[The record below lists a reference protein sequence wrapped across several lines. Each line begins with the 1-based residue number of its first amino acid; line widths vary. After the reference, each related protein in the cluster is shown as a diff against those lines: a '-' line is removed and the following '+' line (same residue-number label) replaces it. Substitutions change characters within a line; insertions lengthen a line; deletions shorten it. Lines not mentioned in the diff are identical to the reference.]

1 MKTNKYKS
9 RLDLVRDG
17 INRGVGGKRQGR
29 YIISLD
35 RIREDPRNERK
46 TFRAMDGLVASIQA
60 SGIIEPL
67 TVTLEADGVYKIIT
81 GHRRFRAARE
91 AGLDEIEVLIRDP
104 EHEAVRRRK
113 SVISN
118 VQREDI
124 GPVEMA
130 EALQALLDEDDSILS
145 QRQLAEAIGK
155 DKRWISD
162 MLGILRIPPVLQE
175 KVRTS
180 GLSISYD
187 SMTKI
192 ARVSNQTLQATLVE
206 DVLNGA
212 TVNDIRQKI
221 KAAKEGTSRTG
232 SLKKPKYVFYTGQG
246 AFVIAQ
252 SKNSDLSNRQILL
265 ALKEAVSQADAIDA
279 DA

>member
-9 RLDLVRDG
+9 RLELVRDG

-29 YIISLD
+29 YIVSLD

-67 TVTLEADGVYKIIT
+67 TVTLDADGVYKIIT

-91 AGLDEIEVLIRDP
+91 AGLNEIEVIIRDP
-104 EHEAVRRRK
+104 EQEALRRRK

-130 EALQALLDEDDSILS
+130 EALQALLDEDDAILS
-145 QRQLAEAIGK
+145 QQQLAEAIGK

-162 MLGILRIPPVLQE
+162 MLGILRIPPVLQG

-192 ARVSNQTLQATLVE
+192 ARVSDQTLQATLVE

-221 KAAKEGTSRTG
+221 KSAKGGTSRTG
-232 SLKKPKYVFYTGQG
+232 SFYKPKHVFYTGQG
-246 AFVIAQ
+246 ASVIVQ
-252 SKNSDLSNRQILL
+252 SKNSDLSTRQIRL
-265 ALKEAVSQADAIDA
+265 ALKEAVSQADSIDD